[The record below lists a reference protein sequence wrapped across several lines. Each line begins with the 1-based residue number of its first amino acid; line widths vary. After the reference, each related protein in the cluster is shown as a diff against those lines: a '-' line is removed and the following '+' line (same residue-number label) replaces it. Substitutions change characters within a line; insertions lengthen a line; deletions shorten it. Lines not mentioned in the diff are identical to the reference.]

1 MRRVDLR
8 HVRMKSTVPEHRT
21 GVVRGGSS
29 SALACEPRLRQN
41 PALPCRHHHPW
52 HAPTRDRA
60 AIRAICCPLSSAP
73 RVRGLTCRAPFRRGP
88 GCACSGVCS
97 SRRCYTAR
105 VYRPCPLAILSCRQP
120 ARTSVYLDLPA
131 SMPSL
136 RFDLPDPTGRQP
148 LDQRRIDPPHRFS
161 VGDAGIA
168 GSDAEWLEK
177 HNAPFIL
184 KGSSNA
190 GLVVGADEF
199 PSIFS
204 LAAEHSG
211 DIPARRHRHLRSP
224 LRRCHPSART

>member
-1 MRRVDLR
+1 MARAN
-8 HVRMKSTVPEHRT
+8 P
-21 GVVRGGSS
+21 GSGS
-29 SALACEPRLRQN
+29 HPGNLLSAFF
-41 PALPCRHHHPW
+41 
-52 HAPTRDRA
+52 
-60 AIRAICCPLSSAP
+60 
-73 RVRGLTCRAPFRRGP
+73 G
-88 GCACSGVCS
+88 
-97 SRRCYTAR
+97 TAR
-105 VYRPCPLAILSCRQP
+105 EGPDLPGAVPPRAGLRLLGGLLIAAMLHGAGVQAVPASHPVVSATRQDIGLSGP
-120 ARTSVYLDLPA
+120 ARLDA
-131 SMPSL
+131 SL
-136 RFDLPDPTGRQP
+136 WFDLPDPTGRQP

-161 VGDAGIA
+161 DGDAGIA